1 MEAECMG
8 HRSPCSC
15 RLDLAMGS
23 RQQRHVT
30 RSGTSPMS
38 SEKIPALAVGVVA
51 LILVSCGGSKS
62 SPVDPTPVPPG
73 TVTLSA
79 PAHAAPADDAQTN
92 SLQPELTVANATS
105 SQSGAKTYEFEVSAA
120 ADFAIVVIRTSDVS
134 EDADGQ
140 TGWTVSSPLQP
151 TTRYWWRVRVKQGS
165 NTGPWSTPTRFRSRI
180 EGFNRPGELFDPLT
194 NGSTVGTLIQATLLP
209 GQGVRLDSLGSRV
222 TYTLPQ
228 NLPEG
233 EFSLFATELNSD
245 SAGDSTK
252 LFSMQQGSTDMTTN
266 PYRATIEKRDH
277 GTVTFRFIA
286 GDTDARADGVRE
298 DFAFNPSAIYFWK
311 FTWGNGFARLTVL
324 EGGENGRVVYNRGD
338 SYSGTYRPNPHIA
351 HLGAPPGR
359 AGINTAS
366 VPGAVISNV
375 WLSSKPRPSGLGS
388 ATLAN

>member
-1 MEAECMG
+1 MISA
-8 HRSPCSC
+8 
-15 RLDLAMGS
+15 DN
-23 RQQRHVT
+23 
-30 RSGTSPMS
+30 
-38 SEKIPALAVGVVA
+38 
-51 LILVSCGGSKS
+51 
-62 SPVDPTPVPPG
+62 VP
-73 TVTLSA
+73 
-79 PAHAAPADDAQTN
+79 
-92 SLQPELTVANATS
+92 
-105 SQSGAKTYEFEVSAA
+105 
-120 ADFAIVVIRTSDVS
+120 

-140 TGWTVSSPLQP
+140 TAWTVSRPLQG
-151 TTRYWWRVRVKQGS
+151 TTRYWWRARVKQGS
-165 NTGPWSTPTRFRSRI
+165 STGPWSTPTRFRSRI

-194 NGSTVGTLIQATLLP
+194 NGSTVGTLINATLLP

-233 EFSLFATELNSD
+233 EFSVLATGLNSD

-286 GDTDARADGVRE
+286 GDVNARADSTRE
-298 DFAFNPSAIYFWK
+298 DYVFNPRPLFLEVHMGERLC
-311 FTWGNGFARLTVL
+311 TARRPRRWRA
-324 EGGENGRVVYNRGD
+324 GRVVYNQGD

-366 VPGAVISNV
+366 VPGAIISNV
-375 WLSSKPRPSGLGS
+375 WLSSRPRPSGLGS
-388 ATLAN
+388 AID